1 MKQLAISFIFFQI
14 ATEITSAK
22 FKHPTQNRP
31 LDVSSDKVSMVMAP
45 KSILNDLKNLF
56 YVCFSVPVIG
66 NCLGIVVFTKLN
78 IDYTVSK

>member
-14 ATEITSAK
+14 ATEITPTK
-22 FKHPTQNRP
+22 FKHHTQNRP
-31 LDVSSDKVSMVMAP
+31 LDVSRDNVSMVMVP
-45 KSILNDLKNLF
+45 KWVLNDLKNLF

-66 NCLGIVVFTKLN
+66 NCIGIVVFTKLN